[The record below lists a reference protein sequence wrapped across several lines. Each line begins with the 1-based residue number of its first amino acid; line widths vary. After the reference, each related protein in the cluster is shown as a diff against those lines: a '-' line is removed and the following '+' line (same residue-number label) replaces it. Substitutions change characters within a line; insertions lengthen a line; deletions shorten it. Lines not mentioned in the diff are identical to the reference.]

1 MDSLWHVFQKF
12 PNGLADGRNY
22 PAACSPAPRRHA
34 ARNPTVPRPV
44 ILQSR
49 GTRPAACSPA
59 TRGPRPS
66 TCTPA
71 PRRHAAQNSPAS
83 GSATLHAEFRKF
95 SQKQRDLRQSRHCQR
110 NRPCVSPGRKCPRDE
125 KRRPA
130 CVKRIAFGHLS
141 GIPHH
146 FGAPKT
152 PVAPPHLAHTTPKAP
167 GNGSPQNRS
176 ARPWP
181 GASSSL
187 RRQQR
192 HAKSCT

>member
-1 MDSLWHVFQKF
+1 MARF
-12 PNGLADGRNY
+12 PEVSKRSRGWEEPLRGLQPRA
-22 PAACSPAPRRHA
+22 PAARGPQPR
-34 ARNPTVPRPV
+34 
-44 ILQSR
+44 
-49 GTRPAACSPA
+49 SPA
-59 TRGPRPS
+59 TRHSAAPRPA
-66 TCTPA
+66 T
-71 PRRHAAQNSPAS
+71 QNSPAPD
-83 GSATLHAEFRKF
+83 SATLHAGFRKF
-95 SQKQRDLRQSRHCQR
+95 GQKQRDLRQSRHCQR
-110 NRPCVSPGRKCPRDE
+110 NRPRVSPGRKCPRDG
-125 KRRPA
+125 KRRSA